1 MNIFAEIFLKI
12 LRRGYCKLF
21 VSLRDS
27 TKNCIVDAELASKI
41 IHNKL
46 VADKPCL
53 ICRYG
58 AFELDCLLNY
68 LSIKKGGIP
77 VFDYITNKRFQW
89 WWNKKILNKMVQNA
103 GFFPLDIPLIEKFC
117 EVILEASK
125 HIDVLGH
132 WLDQEFLL
140 KDYWSD
146 SIELVNLLM
155 LEPYWAKNPWTR
167 ALQGKRVVVVHPFA
181 ELIKKQY
188 KEKRT
193 LLFKNKDV
201 LPEFELRTVKAVQSL
216 GGDCDQFKNWFEALD
231 WMKKELDK
239 EPYDVALIGCG
250 AYGMPLAAYSKQ
262 TGHKAV
268 HLAGALQLLFGIRG
282 KRWDNPNY
290 GIKEFGVQNKYK
302 ELFNEAWTYP
312 DESCKPRGYK
322 NVENGC
328 YW

>member
-1 MNIFAEIFLKI
+1 MNEFGKMLLKV
-12 LRRGYCKLF
+12 LHRAYCKLF
-21 VSLRDS
+21 VPPRDS
-27 TKNCIVDAELASKI
+27 TKNCIVDSELASEKI
-41 IHNKL
+41 YDLL
-46 VADKPCL
+46 VSDEPCL

-58 AFELDCLLNY
+58 SVELNCVLNY
-68 LSIKKGGIP
+68 LSVIKGGFP
-77 VFDYITNKRFQW
+77 VLDYITNKRFQW
-89 WWNKKILNKMVQNA
+89 WWNERSLNEMRTNA
-103 GFFPLDIPLIEKFC
+103 GFFPLEISLIEKFC
-117 EVILEASK
+117 EVMLDASK
-125 HIDVLGH
+125 QIDVLGH
-132 WLDQEFLL
+132 WLDQESLL
-140 KDYWSD
+140 NEYLPSSVEK
-146 SIELVNLLM
+146 ITLLM

-167 ALQGKRVVVVHPFA
+167 ALEGKKVVVVHPFA
-181 ELIKKQY
+181 ELIEKQY

-193 LLFKNKDV
+193 FLFKNQDV

-231 WMKKELDK
+231 WMKNELDK
-239 EPYDVALIGCG
+239 DSYDIALIGCG

-290 GIKEFGVQNKYK
+290 GIQEFGVQNKYK
-302 ELFNEAWTYP
+302 EMFNEYWVYP
-312 DESCKPRGYK
+312 DDSCKPKSYK